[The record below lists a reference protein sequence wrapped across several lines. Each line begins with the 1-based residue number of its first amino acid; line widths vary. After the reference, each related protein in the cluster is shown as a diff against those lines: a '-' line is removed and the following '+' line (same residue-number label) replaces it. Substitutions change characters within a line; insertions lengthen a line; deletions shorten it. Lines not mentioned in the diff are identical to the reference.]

1 MRRPELLLA
10 AILVALTPVLG
21 GCAGGAARAPVSGP
35 DAHRGRTQP
44 PATVRHAH
52 RRATWHVVRR
62 GETLYSIAWRHGR
75 DWRAVARWNGLRPPY
90 RIYPGQRLR
99 VSPPRARAV
108 RRPAARDA
116 RRAEVR
122 RHAVRRKTAA
132 KGRGKKASARTRIV
146 WRWPTDGRVLR
157 RFDPEGPGK
166 KGIAIGGR
174 VGQPVRAA
182 ADGRVVYSG
191 SGLVGYG
198 KLIIIKHDETWLS
211 AYGHNSRL
219 RVKEGQRVRA
229 GQRIA
234 DMGRDG
240 KGTALLH
247 FEIRRDGRPVDPLKL
262 LPRR

>member
-1 MRRPELLLA
+1 MALLA
-10 AILVALTPVLG
+10 LAWLLG
-21 GCAGGAARAPVSGP
+21 ACAGGAARAPVSEPHAQG
-35 DAHRGRTQP
+35 ARTQP
-44 PATVRHAH
+44 ARAVRHA
-52 RRATWHVVRR
+52 RGRATWHVVRR
-62 GETLYSIAWRHGR
+62 GETLYSIAWRHGH

-90 RIYPGQRLR
+90 RIHPGQRLR
-99 VSPPRARAV
+99 VSPPRGRTVRRQAAHGGQRAPARPSATARA
-108 RRPAARDA
+108 RAPGGAPA
-116 RRAEVR
+116 R
-122 RHAVRRKTAA
+122 RHAR
-132 KGRGKKASARTRIV
+132 ARIA
-146 WRWPTDGRVLR
+146 WRWPAEGRLLR
-157 RFDPEGPGK
+157 RFDPDGPGK
-166 KGIAIGGR
+166 RGIAIGGR

-198 KLIIIKHDETWLS
+198 KLIIIKHDATWLS

-219 RVKEGQRVRA
+219 RVREGQRVRA
-229 GQRIA
+229 GQHIA

>member
-1 MRRPELLLA
+1 MRRPEILLA
-10 AILVALTPVLG
+10 AILVALAPLLG
-21 GCAGGAARAPVSGP
+21 ACAGGAARAPVSEP
-35 DAHRGRTQP
+35 HAHGARTQP
-44 PATVRHAH
+44 ARAARHAH

-90 RIYPGQRLR
+90 RIHPGQRLR

-108 RRPAARDA
+108 RRQAARA
-116 RRAEVR
+116 EGRAKAHRRGTR
-122 RHAVRRKTAA
+122 REAGRKAVRRKP
-132 KGRGKKASARTRIV
+132 RARTRIV
-146 WRWPTDGRVLR
+146 WRWPTEGRVLR

-219 RVKEGQRVRA
+219 RVREGQHVRA

>member
-1 MRRPELLLA
+1 MALLA
-10 AILVALTPVLG
+10 LAWLLG
-21 GCAGGAARAPVSGP
+21 ACAGGAARAPVSEPHAQG
-35 DAHRGRTQP
+35 ARTQP
-44 PATVRHAH
+44 ARAVRHA
-52 RRATWHVVRR
+52 RGRATWHVVRR

-90 RIYPGQRLR
+90 RIHPGQRLR
-99 VSPPRARAV
+99 VSPPRARGG
-108 RRPAARDA
+108 RRQAARPEP
-116 RRAEVR
+116 RVEVR
-122 RHAVRRKTAA
+122 RRTIRREAEA
-132 KGRGKKASARTRIV
+132 KGAHRKASARSRIE
-146 WRWPTDGRVLR
+146 WRWPAEGRLLR
-157 RFDPEGPGK
+157 RFDPDGPGK
-166 KGIAIGGR
+166 RGIAIGGR

-198 KLIIIKHDETWLS
+198 KLIIIKHDATWLS

-219 RVKEGQRVRA
+219 RVREGQRVRA
-229 GQRIA
+229 GQHIA

>member
-1 MRRPELLLA
+1 VVRTPEPKALWA
-10 AILVALTPVLG
+10 LVALAALAA
-21 GCAGGAARAPVSGP
+21 GCAGGAARAPVDEP
-35 DAHRGRTQP
+35 
-44 PATVRHAH
+44 HAH
-52 RRATWHVVRR
+52 RHREARVVPAQRSVRRATYHVVRR

-90 RIYPGQRLR
+90 RIHPGQRLR
-99 VSPPRARAV
+99 VSPPPRRARRSTPATA
-108 RRPAARDA
+108 RRPAPRPERRA
-116 RRAEVR
+116 RRAATGQPRGQAVPAR
-122 RHAVRRKTAA
+122 RIA
-132 KGRGKKASARTRIV
+132 
-146 WRWPTDGRVLR
+146 WRWPTSGKVIR
-157 RFDPEGPGK
+157 RFDPNTPGK

-174 VGQPVRAA
+174 YGQGVRAA

-219 RVKEGQRVRA
+219 RVKEGEQVRA

-247 FEIRRDGRPVDPLKL
+247 FEIRRNGRPVDPLRL